1 MQIMQYVS
9 IMYFC
14 FFLNFLYC
22 RKYTKVFQKQNIIAD
37 MSWTASQKMT
47 CRQHPRHHPHR
58 IASVNR
64 AHHVHNDTKRPR
76 NAVATAV
83 SSFATVISLHVY
95 FLFIFSLFKVYTCK
109 YLPYVCP
116 MRSHVKEKYIKISIS
131 LFCNLDGEC

>member
-47 CRQHPRHHPHR
+47 CRQHPCHHPHR
-58 IASVNR
+58 NSVLFSLT
-64 AHHVHNDTKRPR
+64 HVHNDTKRPR
-76 NAVATAV
+76 NAVATAA

-95 FLFIFSLFKVYTCK
+95 FLFIFSLLKVYTCK

>member
-64 AHHVHNDTKRPR
+64 ASCAHQHKT
-76 NAVATAV
+76 
-83 SSFATVISLHVY
+83 FAQRRGDSCILLRHRHLPACI
-95 FLFIFSLFKVYTCK
+95 FLIHIFTS
-109 YLPYVCP
+109 
-116 MRSHVKEKYIKISIS
+116 
-131 LFCNLDGEC
+131 

>member
-1 MQIMQYVS
+1 MDCIS
-9 IMYFC
+9 
-14 FFLNFLYC
+14 
-22 RKYTKVFQKQNIIAD
+22 
-37 MSWTASQKMT
+37 KMT

-58 IASVNR
+58 NSVLFSLT
-64 AHHVHNDTKRPR
+64 HVHNDTKRPR

-95 FLFIFSLFKVYTCK
+95 SLFIFSLFKVYTCK

-131 LFCNLDGEC
+131 LFCNLDEEC

>member
-1 MQIMQYVS
+1 
-9 IMYFC
+9 
-14 FFLNFLYC
+14 
-22 RKYTKVFQKQNIIAD
+22 

-47 CRQHPRHHPHR
+47 YCQHPRHHRHR

-64 AHHVHNDTKRPR
+64 AYHVHNDTKRPR
-76 NAVATAV
+76 NAVTTAV

-95 FLFIFSLFKVYTCK
+95 FLFIFSLLKVYTCK

>member
-1 MQIMQYVS
+1 
-9 IMYFC
+9 
-14 FFLNFLYC
+14 
-22 RKYTKVFQKQNIIAD
+22 

-58 IASVNR
+58 NSVLFSLT
-64 AHHVHNDTKRPR
+64 HVHNDTKRPR

-95 FLFIFSLFKVYTCK
+95 SLFIFSLLKVYTCK

-131 LFCNLDGEC
+131 LFCNLDEEC